1 MGRLIDADALIDLF
15 TKDKELL
22 QRGLSK
28 DSKFA
33 YMTADYVIKTIS
45 EQPTAYNVDK
55 VVAELEEL
63 QTKAITRYK
72 GGTFGDYEGTDY
84 FIDKHKTIEIVRK
97 GGV

>member
-1 MGRLIDADALIDLF
+1 MGRLIDADALIEVF

-45 EQPTAYNVDK
+45 EQPTAYDVDAVEREMEQFK
-55 VVAELEEL
+55 TTVYSEVLEEEVEVINL
-63 QTKAITRYK
+63 ERAKALI
-72 GGTFGDYEGTDY
+72 
-84 FIDKHKTIEIVRK
+84 RK
-97 GGV
+97 GGKE